1 MKSLVNK
8 ILSNEILT
16 IIRNSL
22 NFKPVQ
28 INKYYS
34 DQNLSISDAFLFR
47 TDEDF
52 FTLIRFSDI
61 PSIYFEI
68 EDSEIE
74 IIFYDFKNNFLKKIN
89 LSDLK
94 KINQL
99 VINKEFLDG
108 NQTFGHFYI
117 FHKILDNQKKKIH
130 ISNRCYLGFSKKN
143 SNPSFVHGNSFVKG
157 RNFSNGRIISN
168 FVKTSLIKNFRYCIQ
183 ENFLDLDKVELFIN
197 NPTTKK
203 IKISFNKKNY
213 LLMPDNDLKIDISK
227 IEKIEIYSNCALL
240 RPTVFTYKD
249 NYFDVH
255 HA

>member
-74 IIFYDFKNNFLKKIN
+74 IPKLSNSPEFKWYTLM
-89 LSDLK
+89 
-94 KINQL
+94 
-99 VINKEFLDG
+99 
-108 NQTFGHFYI
+108 
-117 FHKILDNQKKKIH
+117 
-130 ISNRCYLGFSKKN
+130 LG
-143 SNPSFVHGNSFVKG
+143 
-157 RNFSNGRIISN
+157 
-168 FVKTSLIKNFRYCIQ
+168 
-183 ENFLDLDKVELFIN
+183 
-197 NPTTKK
+197 
-203 IKISFNKKNY
+203 
-213 LLMPDNDLKIDISK
+213 
-227 IEKIEIYSNCALL
+227 EKWRA
-240 RPTVFTYKD
+240 
-249 NYFDVH
+249 
-255 HA
+255 